1 MSDLPAPSA
10 EALAH
15 SEQLAGLI
23 RQEIRDNGGTL
34 PFSRYMELCLY
45 SPGYGYYSAG
55 SQKFG
60 AGGDFVTAPGIS
72 TLFGRCLARTC
83 SGVLEQLGQGDILEF
98 GAGTGALAATLLA
111 ELERLGRLPGRYFI
125 LERSGE
131 LRSRQLETLSRMAP
145 RLLECV
151 EWLDELPEGGFRG
164 MLLANEVLDAMPV
177 ERFRWNG
184 EGVERFHVECRGD
197 AFDWCAREAHD
208 PELVAA
214 VRRLAEDPGLLPGY
228 VSEINLLL
236 SPWLQGIAALLERGL
251 LLLVD
256 YGYPRHEYYH
266 PQHREGTLMCHCRH
280 RAHEDPFLWP
290 GLQDITAH
298 VDFTAVA
305 EAGAAAELDVLGYTS
320 QAWFLLDCGLD
331 SLLQSAGPT
340 DSAAYLQQAREAKT
354 LILPG
359 EMGERFK
366 CIGLGRGLGDPHPGF
381 SWSGLSIPVVTGYF
395 PELIIV
401 GREIRHLNP
410 PPICS

>member
-1 MSDLPAPSA
+1 MPELPAPSA
-10 EALAH
+10 PALAH
-15 SEQLAGLI
+15 SERLSGLI
-23 RQEIRDNGGTL
+23 RREIRASGGAI

-60 AGGDFVTAPGIS
+60 AAGDFVTAPEIS

-83 SGVLEQLGQGDILEF
+83 SGVLEQLEKGDILEF

-111 ELERLGRLPGRYFI
+111 ELEQLDRLPGRYLI
-125 LERSGE
+125 LERSGD
-131 LRSRQLETLSRMAP
+131 LRSRQQETLRRMAP
-145 RLLECV
+145 RLLERV
-151 EWLDELPEGGFRG
+151 DWLDELPEAGFRG

-177 ERFRWNG
+177 ERFRWDG
-184 EGVERFHVECRGD
+184 DGIERFYVECQGD
-197 AFDWCAREAHD
+197 GFAWCLRESRD

-214 VRRLAEDPGLLPGY
+214 VSQLNEEPGLLPGY

-236 SPWLQGIAALLERGL
+236 PHWLQGVAGILERGM

-256 YGYPRHEYYH
+256 YGYPRREYYH
-266 PQHREGTLMCHCRH
+266 PQHREGTLMCHYRH
-280 RAHEDPFLWP
+280 RAHENPFLWP

-305 EAGAAAELDVLGYTS
+305 EAGAAAELDVLGYTN
-320 QAWFLLDCGLD
+320 QAWFLLDCGLEG
-331 SLLQSAGPT
+331 LLQTLGAT
-340 DSAAYLQQAREAKT
+340 DSAVYLRQSQEAKT

-366 CIGLGRGLGDPHPGF
+366 CIGVGRGIEDPVPGF
-381 SWSGLSIPVVTGYF
+381 RGHDFRYRL
-395 PELIIV
+395 
-401 GREIRHLNP
+401 
-410 PPICS
+410 

>member
-15 SEQLAGLI
+15 SERLAGLI
-23 RQEIRDNGGTL
+23 RREIRDSGGVL

-45 SPGYGYYSAG
+45 SPGHGYYSAG
-55 SQKFG
+55 AQKFG
-60 AGGDFVTAPGIS
+60 AAGDFVTAPGIS
-72 TLFGRCLARTC
+72 PLFGRCLARTC
-83 SGVLEQLGQGDILEF
+83 NGVLEQLEYGDILEF
-98 GAGTGALAATLLA
+98 GAGAGALAATLLA
-111 ELERLGRLPGRYFI
+111 ELERLGRLPGRYLI

-131 LRSRQLETLSRMAP
+131 LRSRQQETLSRLAP
-145 RLLECV
+145 RLLERV
-151 EWLDELPEGGFRG
+151 DWLDELPESGFRG
-164 MLLANEVLDAMPV
+164 VLLANEVLDAMPV
-177 ERFRWNG
+177 ERFRWDGN
-184 EGVERFHVECRGD
+184 GVERFHVECRGD
-197 AFDWCAREAHD
+197 DFGWRPREAHD

-214 VRRLAEDPGLLPGY
+214 VRRLAEDTGLLPGY

-236 SPWLQGIAALLERGL
+236 SPWLQGIAAMLSRGL
-251 LLLVD
+251 LLLID

-266 PQHREGTLMCHCRH
+266 PQHREGTLMCHYRH

-305 EAGAAAELDVLGYTS
+305 EACAAAELDVLGYTS

-331 SLLQSAGPT
+331 SLLQAAGPT
-340 DSAAYLQQAREAKT
+340 DSAAYLRQAREART

-366 CIGLGRGLGDPHPGF
+366 CIGLGRGLVDPVPGF
-381 SWSGLSIPVVTGYF
+381 RGQDFRYRL
-395 PELIIV
+395 
-401 GREIRHLNP
+401 
-410 PPICS
+410 